1 MRKQEARMDR
11 MISKRL
17 QEMTKEE
24 GPGPTAALRR
34 LAVCRGGFTNEAAA
48 AMLDLEID
56 DPSLEG
62 TLATLRAWQFVTLQ
76 SAVDGHLARYAIDP
90 IIAAAVGVD
99 EDAHFAHYAYYE
111 SLAQQYH
118 TSGIY
123 TGLDLELGNL
133 EAAFEW
139 ALAHD
144 VAAAYW
150 LYNICSDFLIRRGYY
165 ERNMEWIQRAAGAAD
180 PAADAYV
187 WGAMQ
192 NSLGVAY
199 QNFSLGDRREN
210 LRRAVAAYRET
221 LKYHTREVSAQAY
234 AVTQHNL
241 GTAYADLAQIEDRA
255 ENLWRA
261 VAAYQEALRY
271 RTPEQAPLAYASTQG
286 VLGLAYRYL
295 AGIEDRADNLRLA
308 IRAHQAA
315 LAFYTPGVYP
325 LDYAATQN
333 NLGNAYRD
341 LASVEDHAGNLRRA
355 VAAYQEALRYRTA
368 DDEPMAYAATQ
379 NNLGTAYRALAEEED
394 AASNLRRAMAA
405 FENALRHY
413 TPHRNPLDYAA
424 TRSNLGSAY
433 RALARLEDETANLDR
448 ALAAFEDALQ
458 YCTPE
463 RAPLDYATTQA
474 NLGLAHRDR
483 GDIPA
488 AVACWRESEQCFRR
502 MGLLD
507 KAEMIV
513 EWIDEAEGGRGGN
526 PTGLR

>member
-1 MRKQEARMDR
+1 MDR
-11 MISKRL
+11 MVGSRL
-17 QEMTKEE
+17 AEMTKEE
-24 GPGPTAALRR
+24 GPGPAAALRR
-34 LAVCRGGFTNEAAA
+34 LAVCRGGFTHEAAA
-48 AMLDLEID
+48 AVLGVEGD

-62 TLATLRAWQFVTLQ
+62 TLATLRSWQFVTLQ
-76 SAVDGHLARYAIDP
+76 SAVNGNRARYVIDP
-90 IIAAAVGVD
+90 IIAAAVGMD

-111 SLAQQYH
+111 SLARQH
-118 TSGIY
+118 HAAGDY

-150 LYNICSDFLIRRGYY
+150 LYNTCSDFLIRRGYY
-165 ERNMEWIQRAAGAAD
+165 ERNMDWIQRVTGAAD
-180 PAADAYV
+180 PSADSYV

-199 QNFSLGDRREN
+199 QNIPSGDRREN

-221 LKYHTREVSAQAY
+221 LKYHTREVSEQAY
-234 AVTQHNL
+234 AITQHNL
-241 GTAYADLAQIEDRA
+241 GTAYADLAQVEDRA

-261 VAAYQEALRY
+261 VAAYQEALKY
-271 RTPEQAPLAYASTQG
+271 RTPEGAPLAYAATQG

-341 LASVEDHAGNLRRA
+341 LAGVEDHADNLRRA

-368 DDEPMAYAATQ
+368 DSEPMAYAATQ

-394 AASNLRRAMAA
+394 AAANLRRAITV
-405 FENALRHY
+405 FENALRYY
-413 TPHRNPLDYAA
+413 TPHHNPLDYAA

-448 ALAAFEDALQ
+448 ALAAFEEALR

-463 RAPLDYATTQA
+463 RAPLEYATTQA
-474 NLGLAHRDR
+474 NLGLAHQDR
-483 GDIPA
+483 GDAAA
-488 AVACWRESEQCFRR
+488 AVACWREAERYFRR
-502 MGLLD
+502 MGWVD

-513 EWIDEAEGGRGGN
+513 EWIDHAEGSVEDN
-526 PTGLR
+526 

>member
-1 MRKQEARMDR
+1 MDR
-11 MISKRL
+11 MISRRL

-24 GPGPTAALRR
+24 GPGPAAALRR
-34 LAVCRGGFTNEAAA
+34 LVVCQGGFTDEAAA
-48 AMLDLEID
+48 AVLGLEAGDSSLDD
-56 DPSLEG
+56 
-62 TLATLRAWQFVTLQ
+62 TLSTLRAWQFVTLQ
-76 SAVDGHLARYAIDP
+76 SAVTGHHARYAVDP
-90 IIAAAVGVD
+90 IIAAAAGVD
-99 EDAHFAHYAYYE
+99 DDARFAHYSYYE
-111 SLAQQYH
+111 ALARHYH
-118 TSGIY
+118 TTGVY

-150 LYNICSDFLIRRGYY
+150 LYNTCSDFLIQRGYH
-165 ERNMEWIQRAAGAAD
+165 ERNMDWIQRTVAAAD
-180 PAADAYV
+180 PASDAYL

-199 QNFSLGDRREN
+199 QNLPSGDRREN
-210 LRRAVAAYRET
+210 LRQAVAAYRET
-221 LKYHTREVSAQAY
+221 LKYHTREVSEQAH

-261 VAAYQEALRY
+261 VAAYQEALKY
-271 RTPEQAPLAYASTQG
+271 RTPEAAPLAYAATQG

-295 AGIEDRADNLRLA
+295 AGIVDRADNLRSA

-315 LAFYTPGVYP
+315 LAFYTPEVYP

-341 LASVEDHAGNLRRA
+341 LAAVEDHAENLRRA

-368 DDEPMAYAATQ
+368 DHEPMAYAATQ
-379 NNLGTAYRALAEEED
+379 NNLGTAYRALAEEEEEG
-394 AASNLRRAMAA
+394 AVNLGRAIAA
-405 FENALRHY
+405 FENALRYY
-413 TPHRNPLDYAA
+413 TPHHNPLDYAA

-433 RALARLEDETANLDR
+433 RALARIEDETANLDR
-448 ALAAFEDALQ
+448 ALAAFEDALH

-474 NLGLAHRDR
+474 NLGLAHQDR
-483 GDIPA
+483 GDIAA
-488 AVACWRESEQCFRR
+488 AVACWRESERYFRR

-507 KAEMIV
+507 KAEMMI
-513 EWIDEAEGGRGGN
+513 EWIENAEGGAKEV
-526 PTGLR
+526 

>member
-1 MRKQEARMDR
+1 MDL
-11 MISKRL
+11 MISRRL
-17 QEMTKEE
+17 QEMTKDE
-24 GPGPTAALRR
+24 GPGPAAALRR
-34 LAVCRGGFTNEAAA
+34 LTVCRGGFTDEAAA
-48 AMLDLEID
+48 AVLGVAID
-56 DPSLEG
+56 DPSLAD

-76 SAVDGHLARYAIDP
+76 PAVNGHRARYAIDP
-90 IIAAAVGVD
+90 IIAAAVGMD
-99 EDAHFAHYAYYE
+99 EEAGFAHYAYYE
-111 SLAQQYH
+111 ALAQQYH
-118 TSGIY
+118 TSGVY
-123 TGLDLELGNL
+123 TGLDLDLGNL

-150 LYNICSDFLIRRGYY
+150 LYNTCSGFLIRRGYY
-165 ERNMEWIQRAAGAAD
+165 ERNMDWIQRVAGAAD
-180 PAADAYV
+180 PATDAYV

-199 QNFSLGDRREN
+199 QNLPSGDRREN

-221 LKYHTREVSAQAY
+221 LKYHTREVSEQAY

-261 VAAYQEALRY
+261 VAAYQEALKY
-271 RTPEQAPLAYASTQG
+271 RTPEDAPLAYAATQG

-315 LAFYTPGVYP
+315 LAFYTPDAHP

-341 LASVEDHAGNLRRA
+341 LAAVDDHAENLRRA

-368 DDEPMAYAATQ
+368 DSEPMAYAATQ
-379 NNLGTAYRALAEEED
+379 NNLGTAYRALAAEED
-394 AASNLRRAMAA
+394 AASNLRRAVAA
-405 FENALRHY
+405 FENALRYY
-413 TPHRNPLDYAA
+413 TPHHDPLDYAA

-433 RALARLEDETANLDR
+433 RALAHIEDETANLDR
-448 ALAAFEDALQ
+448 ALAAFEDALH

-463 RAPLDYATTQA
+463 RVPLDYATTQA
-474 NLGLAHRDR
+474 NLGLAHQDR
-483 GDIPA
+483 GDVAA
-488 AVACWRESEQCFRR
+488 AVACWHESERYFRR

-513 EWIDEAEGGRGGN
+513 EWIEHAEGGAEEA
-526 PTGLR
+526 